1 MAHLSSLANLDV
13 ELNSKHFGPWPVKVG
28 QYMLNC
34 AAIELI
40 SYQYLN
46 TLEATRNDFNENL
59 DKLLSGRIQRI
70 RDLVRDSSTI
80 PQVLKDEIDS
90 LWSEVSDLSQW
101 RNRIAHNPVLP
112 IWKVSDP
119 AKDPPDLMGI
129 PDMKQLKRG
138 NVTDSISMDGLNK
151 LIDATADVGQR
162 LNAAVKKL

>member
-13 ELNSKHFGPWPVKVG
+13 ELNSTHFGPWPVKIG

-101 RNRIAHNPVLP
+101 RN
-112 IWKVSDP
+112 
-119 AKDPPDLMGI
+119 
-129 PDMKQLKRG
+129 
-138 NVTDSISMDGLNK
+138 
-151 LIDATADVGQR
+151 
-162 LNAAVKKL
+162 